1 MADILKLFEVD
12 LVNWVLVALVIMS
25 GVVAVANLV
34 GKFSVI
40 IGRPVKWAR
49 QREDDHDTIHDLKK
63 LHKEDTKAVNAAI
76 KELQDLAKEFA
87 ENRVSD
93 RQQSLEIQRQLSDAI
108 VSLKDTNKLLVE
120 AQKELLAEKINEKYK
135 HYLRLGYIPADEYDE
150 FVSLHAVYNGV
161 GGNHHGDAKFNYC
174 INNLR
179 VVPDEKR
186 G

>member
-40 IGRPVKWAR
+40 IGKPVKWAR

-108 VSLKDTNKLLVE
+108 VSLKETNKLLVE

>member
-1 MADILKLFEVD
+1 MADIQKLFEVD
-12 LVNWVLVALVIMS
+12 LVNWVLTALVIMM
-25 GVVAVANLV
+25 GVVALANLI

-40 IGRPVKWAR
+40 IGKPVKWAK
-49 QREDDHDTIHDLKK
+49 QRETDHDTIHDLKR
-63 LHKEDTKAVNAAI
+63 LHKDDTKAVNAAI

-108 VSLKDTNKLLVE
+108 ASLKDTNKLLIE

>member
-40 IGRPVKWAR
+40 IGKPVKWAR

-108 VSLKDTNKLLVE
+108 VSLKETDKLLVE